1 MKFRFSNVYLRGS
14 AVGIGFFIFFLLISI
29 ASLNMVKNKIWDNS
43 QVMGEAI
50 AIHFA
55 DKEAANI
62 KLQEILLRGA
72 SGSVKQILDSGHYNR
87 QLIERTL
94 NDYIKNMNSAADI
107 GRMEMCAV
115 IDGQIISTSPA
126 YKNMQLNQLKWYKDA
141 LATPGKIVY
150 TNLYRVSKE
159 DSRVLTMAMALG
171 GDNVL
176 AVSMH
181 PQRLSDLLVA
191 NDLPEHSFYYLCDE
205 NGTILYAISD
215 RQKSI
220 EELQPYADLV
230 LREIKN
236 GEHVSK
242 SSVLQDFDGS
252 KRGVYYKQFD
262 NGWTSIITIPYEYLM
277 RDYQGLLYWYI
288 VTLATFLLFGFV
300 MYIREKQITQRM
312 ASMNEAVKVLGNSYH
327 GIYRINVNTGEY
339 TILKATDYVRE
350 HASHTGKYADLLK
363 VLLKVVDEEAAVE
376 FAASFSL
383 DNIRKL
389 AQNNVRDFGGD
400 FKQHFPDGYK
410 WSNARLHLDNLLKSG
425 DVILCFKEVDAEK
438 RLQLE
443 HMRLTDEA
451 LQSMKKNTE
460 SRNMFFS
467 SMSHDMRTPL
477 NGIIGLS
484 ELAGKH
490 ADDPEKIKDYLK
502 KINVSSK
509 QLLALINDILEMSKL
524 ENGKLAAN
532 DELTDLR
539 GSIEATLDV
548 FKMQAKNEGK
558 SFEASFE
565 IYHNTVCCDFA
576 RISQILNNLLSN
588 AFKYTPANGKIKFSV
603 REIDNQQNTRYQFI
617 VSDTGYGMTE
627 EFLKTV
633 FEPFTRDVRFGAKRI
648 MGTGLG
654 MAIVK
659 SIVDRMEGDIHIESK
674 VGFGTKVTVTLP
686 LVTKEECHGSCG
698 LPRAEKKA
706 APQEAPADL
715 TGRTILVAE
724 DNEIN
729 MEITTELLEMSGL
742 KVIQAWNGR
751 EAVECFSESAP
762 GSIDMILMD
771 MQMPELSGCDA
782 AKAIRAMKRPD
793 AASVPIIAV
802 TANAFAEDISATT
815 AAGMNAHI
823 SKPIDFKLL
832 QKTMQ
837 EFIKNKN

>member
-1 MKFRFSNVYLRGS
+1 MKFKLSDLHLRGS
-14 AVGIGFFIFFLLISI
+14 AFGICFFVFFLLISV

-43 QVMGEAI
+43 QVMGETI

-55 DKEAANI
+55 DKEAASI

-72 SGSVKQILDSGHYNR
+72 AGSLEQLLASGHYDR

-94 NDYIKNMNSAADI
+94 VDYTQNMNAAADI
-107 GRMEMCAV
+107 GRMDMCAIV
-115 IDGQIISTSPA
+115 DGEIISTSPV
-126 YKNMQLNQLKWYKDA
+126 YGNMQPGQLQWYREA
-141 LATPGKIVY
+141 LAKDGKVVY
-150 TNLYRVSKE
+150 TNLYRVAK
-159 DSRVLTMAMALG
+159 DDTRVLTMAVKLKNTS
-171 GDNVL
+171 DVL
-176 AVSMH
+176 AVSLH
-181 PQRLSDLLVA
+181 PQSLSELLAA
-191 NDLPEHSFYYLCDE
+191 NGLPENSFYYLCDE
-205 NGTILYAISD
+205 NGAILYAISD

-220 EELQPYADLV
+220 GELQPYADHV

-242 SSVLQDFDGS
+242 SSVLYDYDGNR
-252 KRGVYYKQFD
+252 RGVYYKQFD
-262 NGWTSIITIPYEYLM
+262 NGWISIITIPYEYLM
-277 RDYQGLLYWYI
+277 RDYQDLIYWYI
-288 VTLATFLLFGFV
+288 ITLTIFIIFGLV
-300 MYIREKQITQRM
+300 MYIREKQINRQM
-312 ASMNEAVKVLGNSYH
+312 EAMNKAVKVLGNSYH
-327 GIYRINVNTGEY
+327 GIYRINVNTGDY
-339 TILKATDYVRE
+339 TILKATDSVL
-350 HASHTGKYADLLK
+350 ASAGVSGKYDGLLAAM
-363 VLLKVVDEEAAVE
+363 LQVVDKDAAAE

-389 AQNNVRDFGGD
+389 AKNNVRDFGGD
-400 FKQHFPDGYK
+400 FKQHFDSGYK
-410 WSNARLHLDNLLKSG
+410 WTNARLLMDDLLQSG
-425 DVILCFKEVDAEK
+425 EVILCFREVDAEK

-451 LQSMKKNTE
+451 LQSMKKSTE

-490 ADDPEKIKDYLK
+490 TDDPEKIKEYLS

-524 ENGKLAAN
+524 ENGKVAAVE
-532 DELTDLR
+532 ELTDLQ

-548 FKMQAKNEGK
+548 FKMQARDEGK
-558 SFEASFE
+558 RFTASFE

-588 AFKYTPANGKIKFSV
+588 AFKYTPANGLIRLAV
-603 REIDNQQNTRYQFI
+603 REIDNQPSTRYQFVI
-617 VSDTGYGMTE
+617 SDTGYGMTE
-627 EFLKTV
+627 EFLKTIY
-633 FEPFTRDVRFGAKRI
+633 EPFTRDVRFGAKRVV
-648 MGTGLG
+648 GTGLG

-659 SIVDRMEGDIHIESK
+659 ILVDSMEGDIHIESQ
-674 VGFGTKVTVTLP
+674 VGIGTKITVTLP
-686 LVTKEECHGSCG
+686 LVTQEECKGRCG
-698 LPRAEKKA
+698 LPRNAQNKPAAAEAKR
-706 APQEAPADL
+706 DL
-715 TGRTILVAE
+715 SGRTILVAE

-729 MEITTELLEMSGL
+729 MEIVTELLEMSGL
-742 KVIQAWNGR
+742 KVMQAWNGR
-751 EAVECFSESAP
+751 EAVEKFAASAP

-782 AKAIRAMKRPD
+782 AKAIRAMDRAD
-793 AASVPIIAV
+793 AASVPIVAV

-832 QKTMQ
+832 EKTMQ
-837 EFIKNKN
+837 DFIK

>member
-1 MKFRFSNVYLRGS
+1 M
-14 AVGIGFFIFFLLISI
+14 
-29 ASLNMVKNKIWDNS
+29 
-43 QVMGEAI
+43 
-50 AIHFA
+50 
-55 DKEAANI
+55 
-62 KLQEILLRGA
+62 
-72 SGSVKQILDSGHYNR
+72 
-87 QLIERTL
+87 
-94 NDYIKNMNSAADI
+94 
-107 GRMEMCAV
+107 
-115 IDGQIISTSPA
+115 
-126 YKNMQLNQLKWYKDA
+126 
-141 LATPGKIVY
+141 
-150 TNLYRVSKE
+150 
-159 DSRVLTMAMALG
+159 
-171 GDNVL
+171 
-176 AVSMH
+176 
-181 PQRLSDLLVA
+181 
-191 NDLPEHSFYYLCDE
+191 
-205 NGTILYAISD
+205 
-215 RQKSI
+215 
-220 EELQPYADLV
+220 

-242 SSVLQDFDGS
+242 SSVLHDFDGS

-363 VLLKVVDEEAAVE
+363 VLLKVVDDEAAGE

-383 DNIRKL
+383 ENIRKL

-451 LQSMKKNTE
+451 LQSMKKSTE

-576 RISQILNNLLSN
+576 RISQVLNNLLSN

-751 EAVECFSESAP
+751 EAVERFSESAP

-771 MQMPELSGCDA
+771 MQMPELSGCEA
-782 AKAIRAMKRPD
+782 AKAIRTMKRPD

>member
-72 SGSVKQILDSGHYNR
+72 SGSVKQLLDSGHYNR

-94 NDYIKNMNSAADI
+94 NDYTKNMNSAADI

-126 YKNMQLNQLKWYKDA
+126 YNNMQPEQLKWYKDA
-141 LATPGKIVY
+141 LGTPGKIVY

-363 VLLKVVDEEAAVE
+363 VLLKVVDDEAAGE

-383 DNIRKL
+383 ENIRKL

-451 LQSMKKNTE
+451 LQSMKKSTE

-576 RISQILNNLLSN
+576 RISQVLNNLLSN
-588 AFKYTPANGKIKFSV
+588 AFKYTPVNGKIKFSV

-698 LPRAEKKA
+698 LPRTEKKA
-706 APQEAPADL
+706 ASQKAPADL
-715 TGRTILVAE
+715 TGSTILVAE

-751 EAVECFSESAP
+751 EAVERFSESAP
-762 GSIDMILMD
+762 
-771 MQMPELSGCDA
+771 
-782 AKAIRAMKRPD
+782 
-793 AASVPIIAV
+793 
-802 TANAFAEDISATT
+802 
-815 AAGMNAHI
+815 
-823 SKPIDFKLL
+823 
-832 QKTMQ
+832 
-837 EFIKNKN
+837 